1 MFLLFKENVIKIN
14 DDIIIKRGQIVS
26 ITMSDLYIT
35 ANYQISSINKD
46 RIILK
51 LIDYYGNKYCQHITS
66 KITIADN
73 ITIVDDMD
81 AIKHILSNNIKDDI
95 ETIEITNDWYL
106 YLVEQHKY
114 IFKGYSFRAS
124 SYILDKN
131 DEIFTFTKYKVL
143 KNTIIIT
150 LRGQDGKEYK
160 LSVSIQSDR
169 SREKTLIGIPIY
181 TDIH

>member
-14 DDIIIKRGQIVS
+14 DGIIVKRGQIVS
-26 ITMSDLYIT
+26 ITMDDLDIT
-35 ANYQISSINKD
+35 ANYEISSINKD
-46 RIILK
+46 KIVFK
-51 LIDYYGNKYCQHITS
+51 LINYYGNKDCQHTTS
-66 KITIADN
+66 KISIADK
-73 ITIVDDMD
+73 IVIIDDMD
-81 AIKHILSNNIKDDI
+81 AIKHIFSNNIKDDI
-95 ETIEITNDWYL
+95 ETIEIINEWYL

-124 SYILDKN
+124 SYILGKD

-160 LSVSIQSDR
+160 LSVSIQSYN